1 MNEER
6 ARLKSHQAGLKYRRM
21 ELVTEL
27 DAAVRSAKAVLAD
40 WAIREKAG
48 VDLPG
53 AHVHLTRAVALQAE
67 LRALDAEL
75 RGLDEELA

>member
-6 ARLKSHQAGLKYRRM
+6 ARLRSHQAGLKYRRM

-27 DAAVRSAKAVLAD
+27 DAAVRSVKLVLAD
-40 WAIREKAG
+40 WALREKAG

-53 AHVHLTRAVALQAE
+53 AYVHLGRAVE
-67 LRALDAEL
+67 LHRELHSLDADL
-75 RGLDEELA
+75 RRVEEELE